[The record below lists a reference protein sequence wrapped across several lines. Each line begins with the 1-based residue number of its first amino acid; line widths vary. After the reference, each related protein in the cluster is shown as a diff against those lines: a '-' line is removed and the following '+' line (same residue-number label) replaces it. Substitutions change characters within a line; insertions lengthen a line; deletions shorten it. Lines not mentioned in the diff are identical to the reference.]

1 MKKLLTMIGAAAV
14 LPFAVSAAWSTETY
28 MTTTNGVTWTYKV
41 DAEAGKVL
49 LGGGTTSDSAT
60 TMVNKSTAG
69 VLYIPATLVHEG
81 TTYQVTDYGYGGL
94 NGCNKLTGVVF
105 PETTFAQ
112 TANGAALF
120 QYMSA
125 CVAIWWKGPDT
136 VTSGEQPVS
145 DIGGLTQIF
154 RSDTKLRAVVLG
166 PNVTYNYR
174 NNSYPPFRDCS
185 NVRAFL
191 PKTHW
196 YGKDITFGGTDC
208 KQIFYGP
215 GEDIDISIDGTFTV
229 ATAERLEDVLS
240 VANDLHTYCGMNP
253 KINVTNVIEVAD
265 VSITAAK
272 LAFLDSGTFNSL
284 VFKVTT
290 QAQLRTL
297 LDTIPSSVPFAIDPS
312 NAREELTVDQGR
324 VVYVRLSAD
333 GRQGKY
339 TPKINGLIITF
350 H

>member
-28 MTTTNGVTWTYKV
+28 TTTTNGVTWTYKV

-49 LGGGTTSDSAT
+49 LGGSTTEVSTMVAT
-60 TMVNKSTAG
+60 TTAG
-69 VLYIPATLVHEG
+69 VLYIPSTLVHEG
-81 TTYQVTDYGYGGL
+81 TTYQVTDYGYGAL
-94 NGCNKLTGVVF
+94 RGCTKLTGVVI
-105 PETTFAQ
+105 PETTFALNVG
-112 TANGAALF
+112 TTMFRA
-120 QYMSA
+120 MSA
-125 CVAIWWKGPDT
+125 CVSIWFKGPAT
-136 VTSGEQPVS
+136 VTSGEQPLADVET
-145 DIGGLTQIF
+145 LTNLF
-154 RSDTKLRAVVLG
+154 WADSALRAVVVG
-166 PNVTYNYR
+166 PNVTYSAR
-174 NNSYPPFRDCS
+174 SNSYPPFRDCS

-191 PKTHW
+191 PKTYW
-196 YGKDITFGGTDC
+196 YDKDITFGGTDC

-229 ATAERLEDVLS
+229 ATAERLDDVLS

-312 NAREELTVDQGR
+312 DAREELTVDQGR

-339 TPKINGLIITF
+339 MPKINGLIISF